1 MKRILIASALIL
13 AALTSCQSSKVNI
26 TGRFVGT
33 EADMVYLEQ
42 ATALEHILLDSVRM
56 DEEGHFNLK
65 LDKVASTPTLYNI
78 IVDNERIP
86 LLLMGGDNIE
96 LNAAG
101 KASRNY
107 TVEGSKESELLQFFN
122 QNYIGGMMKLNS
134 IIAKLSEE
142 LSEEEIKTI
151 SAEYSRLYLDIKKA
165 QLHFI
170 VENKNNIA
178 AVYALHQR
186 RPNDPY
192 LFNGNSDVIYYRAVA
207 EAVAE
212 NYPDSPYLPILRSQI
227 ARMEAQI
234 KLLSEIKESDI
245 PEIKIPDM
253 FGKERALTDLKGQV
267 ILLHFWSATAGNSN
281 ALNADLKDLY
291 ANYHDKGFEIY
302 QVAIDTSKAAW
313 INTIQA
319 QKLPWISVCDLKGEA
334 SPAIG
339 AYNVTKL
346 PANYLIDR
354 NGQIVGKD
362 LEGDELEKA
371 IKRHI

>member
-134 IIAKLSEE
+134 IIAKLSEG

-151 SAEYSRLYLDIKKA
+151 SSEYSRLYLDIKKA

-186 RPNDPY
+186 LPNDPY

-207 EAVAE
+207 EAIAE

>member
-151 SAEYSRLYLDIKKA
+151 SSEYSRLYLDIKKA

-186 RPNDPY
+186 LPNDPY

>member
-42 ATALEHILLDSVRM
+42 STALEHILLDSVRM

-65 LDKVASTPTLYNI
+65 LDKVASTPTLYNV

-107 TVEGSKESELLQFFN
+107 TVEGSKESKLLQFFN

-151 SAEYSRLYLDIKKA
+151 SSEYSRLYLDIKKA

-186 RPNDPY
+186 LPNDPY

-267 ILLHFWSATAGNSN
+267 ILLHFWSAAAGNSN

-313 INTIQA
+313 INTIQE

>member
-13 AALTSCQSSKVNI
+13 AVLTSCQSSKVNI

-151 SAEYSRLYLDIKKA
+151 SSEYSRLYLDIKKA

-186 RPNDPY
+186 LPNDPY